1 MKLIYASISIRI
13 YYFDSTQCYKM
24 LQISDFLSEFYMFLI
39 SIMEFILISINK
51 IETVGCGFL
60 FTEVVGKIRH
70 CASKRDVGQKW
81 FTNFRPI

>member
-1 MKLIYASISIRI
+1 MSHNITKCHTMSHIFDFFVSILCVLVSIV
-13 YYFDSTQCYKM
+13 
-24 LQISDFLSEFYMFLI
+24 
-39 SIMEFILISINK
+39 EFILTSVNK

-70 CASKRDVGQKW
+70 CASKRDVGQKL